1 MEQPHGILRLSN
13 ELLKD
18 VLDYLDP
25 QPEKFVSVDRRAY
38 LSVES
43 FKRPVPPYPLLE
55 KEEVKKDGQEDL
67 RTDVDRFRE
76 VCKRFSELGA
86 PHKFGRVVIR
96 FSPAGFQRLDKLSSQ
111 SRLAKHTRSFTF
123 IVRSFYVAGDASR
136 VPPFSGCAYPSNEF
150 I

>member
-25 QPEKFVSVDRRAY
+25 QPEKFVNVDRRAY

-43 FKRPVPPYPLLE
+43 FKRPTPPYPLLE

-86 PHKFGRVVIR
+86 PHKFGRVVVR
-96 FSPAGFQRLDKLSSQ
+96 FSPTGFQRLDNLSSL
-111 SRLAKHTRSFTF
+111 SRLAKHTRSFTY
-123 IVRSFYVAGDASR
+123 IVRSFYVEGDALWSSYWAR
-136 VPPFSGCAYPSNEF
+136 TS